1 MKPQTENWLKIAR
14 YDLKAAKDS
23 FKTSNYLKTIE
34 ACHSSLEKLLKGII
48 IEYSKSKPPKIH
60 DLLKLTSI
68 ALIKGLRVDT
78 KKVLSE
84 LNELYMT
91 TRYPENF
98 EEVISYLSTSKTKVI
113 LKSTERIFKWL
124 EKKIK

>member
-1 MKPQTENWLKIAR
+1 MKPETENWLKIAK
-14 YDLKAAKDS
+14 YDLKVAKACLKS
-23 FKTSNYLKTIE
+23 KFYLKVFE

-48 IEYSKSKPPKIH
+48 VEHGKSTPPKIH

-68 ALIKGLRVDT
+68 ALIKNLQDDVKRI
-78 KKVLSE
+78 LSK

-98 EEVISYLSTSKTKVI
+98 EEVILYLSKDKTKEI
-113 LKSTERIFKWL
+113 LKSTERIFIWL

>member
-1 MKPQTENWLKIAR
+1 MKPETENWLKIAR
-14 YDLKAAKDS
+14 YDLKAAKDN
-23 FKTSNYLKTIE
+23 FKTQNYLKVIE

-48 IEYSKSKPPKIH
+48 VEYVTSTPPKIH

-68 ALIKGLRVDT
+68 ALIKNLQEET
-78 KKVLSE
+78 KKVINK
-84 LNELYMT
+84 LNELYIT

-98 EEVISYLSTSKTKVI
+98 EEIISYLSKDKTNEI
-113 LKSTERIFKWL
+113 LKSTERIFTWL

>member
-1 MKPQTENWLKIAR
+1 MKPETENWLKIAK
-14 YDLKAAKDS
+14 YDLKAAKDN
-23 FKTSNYLKTIE
+23 FKAQNYLKVIE

-48 IEYSKSKPPKIH
+48 VEHVKSTPPKIH

-68 ALIKGLRVDT
+68 ALIKNLQEET
-78 KKVLSE
+78 KKVINK
-84 LNELYMT
+84 LNELYIT

-98 EEVISYLSTSKTKVI
+98 EEIVSYLSKDKTNKN
-113 LKSTERIFKWL
+113 LKSTERVFIWL

>member
-1 MKPQTENWLKIAR
+1 MKPQTENWLKIAK
-14 YDLKAAKDS
+14 YDLKAAKDN
-23 FKTSNYLKTIE
+23 FKASNYLKVVE

-48 IEYSKSKPPKIH
+48 VEHGKSTPPKIH

-68 ALIKGLRVDT
+68 ALIKNLQADV
-78 KKVLSE
+78 KKMLSK

-98 EEVISYLSTSKTKVI
+98 EEVISYLSKDKTKEI
-113 LKSTERIFKWL
+113 LKSTERIFIWL

>member
-1 MKPQTENWLKIAR
+1 MKPEAKNWLKIAR
-14 YDLKAAKDS
+14 YDLKAAKDN
-23 FKTSNYLKTIE
+23 FKTQNYLKVIE

-48 IEYSKSKPPKIH
+48 VEHVKLTPPKIH

-68 ALIKGLRVDT
+68 ALIKNLQEET
-78 KKVLSE
+78 KKVINK
-84 LNELYMT
+84 LNELYIT

-98 EEVISYLSTSKTKVI
+98 EEIVSYLSKDKTNEI
-113 LKSTERIFKWL
+113 LKNTERIFKWL